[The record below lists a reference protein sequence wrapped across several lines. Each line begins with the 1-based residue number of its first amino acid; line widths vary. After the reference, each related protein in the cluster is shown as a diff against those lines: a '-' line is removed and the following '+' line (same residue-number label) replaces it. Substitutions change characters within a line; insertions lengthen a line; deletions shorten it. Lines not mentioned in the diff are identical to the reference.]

1 MRFEGWRGLNIDYSG
16 AQDFV
21 IQVHRLYRMCY
32 E

>member
-1 MRFEGWRGLNIDYSG
+1 MRFEGWRCLDIDYSG

-21 IQVHRLYRMCY
+21 IRVGGLCIVYY